1 MTGVSTK
8 EFVMISK
15 KMTAL
20 LNDQL
25 NFEMHS
31 AYVYLGM
38 VAYASS
44 LGLNGIAGW
53 FRIQV
58 KEELEHAGKFF
69 GYIQQQG
76 GEVDLKD
83 IAASELE
90 FATAA
95 TLFEESLK
103 HERKV
108 TKRIQ
113 DLTAAAKKEN
123 DYSTDSF
130 LLWFLNEQVEEEA
143 QLTDILQKLAI
154 GGKTGN
160 SLLILDGILGQRK

>member
-1 MTGVSTK
+1 
-8 EFVMISK
+8 MISK
-15 KMTAL
+15 KMNAL
-20 LNDQL
+20 LNEQL

-53 FRIQV
+53 FRVQV

-76 GEVDLKD
+76 GEVELKD
-83 IAASELE
+83 IEASKLE
-90 FATAA
+90 FSSAA
-95 TLFEESLK
+95 ELFEESLK
-103 HERKV
+103 HEKKV

-143 QLTDILQKLAI
+143 QLTDILQKLEI
-154 GGKTGN
+154 GGKSGN

>member
-1 MTGVSTK
+1 
-8 EFVMISK
+8 MISK
-15 KMTAL
+15 KMTTL

-25 NFEMHS
+25 NFEMYS

-76 GEVDLKD
+76 GEIALKD
-83 IAASELE
+83 IEASKLEFTSAAS
-90 FATAA
+90 
-95 TLFEESLK
+95 LFEESLK

-160 SLLILDGILGQRK
+160 SLLILDGILAQRK

>member
-1 MTGVSTK
+1 
-8 EFVMISK
+8 MISK
-15 KMTAL
+15 KMTTL
-20 LNDQL
+20 LNEQL

-38 VAYASS
+38 VAYAAS

-69 GYIQQQG
+69 AYIQQQG
-76 GEVDLKD
+76 GEVKLTDVK
-83 IAASELE
+83 ASELE
-90 FATAA
+90 FASAA
-95 TLFEESLK
+95 SLFEESLK
-103 HERKV
+103 HEKKV

-113 DLTAAAKKEN
+113 DLTTAAKKEN

-143 QLTDILQKLAI
+143 QLMDILQKLAI

>member
-1 MTGVSTK
+1 
-8 EFVMISK
+8 MISK

-31 AYVYLGM
+31 SYVYLGM

-58 KEELEHAGKFF
+58 KEELEHAAKFF

-76 GEVDLKD
+76 GEVELKD
-83 IAASELE
+83 IATSKLE
-90 FATAA
+90 FATVAS
-95 TLFEESLK
+95 LFEESLK

>member
-1 MTGVSTK
+1 
-8 EFVMISK
+8 MISK

-58 KEELEHAGKFF
+58 KVELEHAGKFF
-69 GYIQQQG
+69 EYIQKQG
-76 GEVDLKD
+76 GDVELKG
-83 IAASELE
+83 IEAGKVEFASAAS
-90 FATAA
+90 
-95 TLFEESLK
+95 LFEESMK
-103 HERKV
+103 HEKKV
-108 TKRIQ
+108 TKRIL
-113 DLTAAAKKEN
+113 DLTDAAKKED

-143 QLTDILQKLAI
+143 QITDILQKLAI